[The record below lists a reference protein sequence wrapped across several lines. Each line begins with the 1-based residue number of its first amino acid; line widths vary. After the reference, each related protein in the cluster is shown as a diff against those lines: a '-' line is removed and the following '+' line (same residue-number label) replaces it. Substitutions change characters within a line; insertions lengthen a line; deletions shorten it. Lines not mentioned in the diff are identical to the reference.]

1 MNLPVAREIHL
12 AHLTKRRQ
20 VHSRATIRNLID
32 RRCCRDR
39 LGSTRAL
46 AGVASSSLSD
56 PGCHLAFQAGFLS
69 EFCQPSGLPTV
80 TCTKI
85 RVPSSATVACL
96 APPRSSLLDPLS
108 PLDPQHGISGFSPTA
123 HQWKGVISD
132 SVLRVSSERARSQL
146 QAPKGQASRWLPA
159 LRAGQ
164 LRRPE
169 NRRPQ
174 SARHPRHQR
183 LAGPC

>member
-1 MNLPVAREIHL
+1 MNLPVARETHL

-20 VHSRATIRNLID
+20 VYSQATIRNLID

-108 PLDPQHGISGFSPTA
+108 PLDPQHGILGL
-123 HQWKGVISD
+123 
-132 SVLRVSSERARSQL
+132 LRLEPDRGRVKPAPCRRPAMRLQPART
-146 QAPKGQASRWLPA
+146 
-159 LRAGQ
+159 LRAGPRSPHASKQ
-164 LRRPE
+164 ACAARIPTPPARRPCK
-169 NRRPQ
+169 
-174 SARHPRHQR
+174 SALVSAISYR
-183 LAGPC
+183 